1 MTASAPTSAPQP
13 APAHLLLV
21 DDDRLILAT
30 LSGGLQRWA
39 TRSARRNRSTM
50 PRPLLT
56 SGLRPDLAI
65 VDVRMPGRD
74 GLQLAERLRDLDHIP
89 FLMLSAFSDAQNVE
103 RASGFGALSYLVK
116 PMDVVQIQPT
126 IEAALLRAREIEHLR
141 QSRAQLQEALDGDRS
156 INVATGITMM
166 QYRLPAPPRSNCCAR
181 PPARSGAS
189 WPTWRRRPST
199 PATACTR
206 PANPGSKHRVC
217 PIVGYN
223 HSPKNHSTRF
233 TPAPT
238 LRADP

>member
-13 APAHLLLV
+13 ASAHLLLV

-30 LSGGLQRWA
+30 LSSGLQDMGYQV
-39 TRSARRNRSTM
+39 STAESVDDAEA
-50 PRPLLT
+50 LLT

-103 RASGFGALSYLVK
+103 RASGFGALGYLVK

-166 QYRLPAPPRSNCCAR
+166 QYRLPLAAAFELLRSA
-181 PPARSGAS
+181 ARSQ
-189 WPTWRRRPST
+189 RRKLADLAQEVIDTCDRL
-199 PATACTR
+199 
-206 PANPGSKHRVC
+206 
-217 PIVGYN
+217 
-223 HSPKNHSTRF
+223 HSPRKS
-233 TPAPT
+233 
-238 LRADP
+238 

>member
-30 LSGGLQRWA
+30 LSGGLQEMGYQV
-39 TRSARRNRSTM
+39 STAESVDDAEA
-50 PRPLLT
+50 LLT

-74 GLQLAERLRDLDHIP
+74 GLKLAERLRDLDHIP

-103 RASGFGALSYLVK
+103 RASGFGALGYLVK

-141 QSRAQLQEALDGDRS
+141 QSRSQLQEALDGDRS

-166 QYRLPAPPRSNCCAR
+166 QYRLPRAAAFELLRGAAR
-181 PPARSGAS
+181 AQ
-189 WPTWRRRPST
+189 RRKLADLAQEAIDTCDRL
-199 PATACTR
+199 
-206 PANPGSKHRVC
+206 
-217 PIVGYN
+217 
-223 HSPKNHSTRF
+223 HSPRKS
-233 TPAPT
+233 
-238 LRADP
+238 